1 MARKEVKKYA
11 LYPPPWWDNHGS
23 ACVDPSFG
31 ISESFI
37 KDKILIE
44 VSFEK
49 FCSRFSTVEIEIP
62 IGRGQIEDSIFA
74 ETLSFVSQDGLIF
87 YLFGSPEGTH
97 THIWQVYFDD
107 YTRYPPNITDSR
119 KESTAFKRWLL
130 SQV

>member
-1 MARKEVKKYA
+1 MARKEVKSYA
-11 LYPPPWWDNHGS
+11 AYPPPWWDNNGS

-44 VSFEK
+44 VPFDT
-49 FCSRFSTVEIEIP
+49 FCKKFSTSEVEIAVGI
-62 IGRGQIEDSIFA
+62 QDKDDSIFA
-74 ETLSFVSQDGLIF
+74 DTLSFVSQDGLIF
-87 YLFGSPEGTH
+87 YLFGNPEGTH

-107 YTRYPPNITDSR
+107 NYRYPPNINDSR

-130 SQV
+130 NQ